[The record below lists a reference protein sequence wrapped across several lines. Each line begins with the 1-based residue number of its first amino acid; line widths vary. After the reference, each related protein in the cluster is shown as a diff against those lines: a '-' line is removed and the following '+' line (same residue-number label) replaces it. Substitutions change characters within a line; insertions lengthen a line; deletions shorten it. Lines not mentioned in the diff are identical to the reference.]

1 MPIIFQLRQQMA
13 ALSRRFGWVGLMF
26 ALCVHAGV
34 SYLGLRL
41 FGEANLTDLR
51 TFIYFYFTT
60 ALTVGY
66 GDLSPQTAGG
76 RLFVSTWLMI
86 GGIAL
91 LTAVIGKTTNSAIE
105 LWRKGMKGKG
115 TFATCTG
122 HTVVVGW
129 EGAVSERVIELLHE
143 DETSNDHLIVI
154 CDTTLEEN
162 PMPGKAEFIRGE
174 SLSSAALLQRAGVK
188 GAERTLV
195 RTGSD
200 DMTLAVVLTI
210 NQLEPIGHVVAH
222 FSSSETA
229 QLARSYAPKLECTS
243 SMAIE
248 MLVRSS
254 QDPGSS
260 VIINELLSVGRGA
273 TQYRLQLPDS
283 FESTVGAL
291 YKQLKDSHNATLIGY
306 RAEGQ
311 TQPSINPANDTPVR
325 GGELFYIAAARL
337 GGLDS
342 AR

>member
-1 MPIIFQLRQQMA
+1 MPIIFQLRQHLA
-13 ALSRRFGWVGLMF
+13 AISSRFGWV
-26 ALCVHAGV
+26 ALLVALLVHAGV
-34 SYLGLRL
+34 SYAGLRL
-41 FGEANLTDLR
+41 FGEAPLTELQ
-51 TFIYFYFTT
+51 TFIYFYLTT

-76 RLFVSTWLMI
+76 RIFVSTWLMV

-91 LTAVIGKTTNSAIE
+91 LTAMIGKTTNSAIE
-105 LWRKGMKGKG
+105 IWRKGMKGKG

-129 EGAVSERVIELLHE
+129 EGAISERVIELLHE

-154 CDTTLEEN
+154 CDTALEEN
-162 PMPGKAEFIRGE
+162 PLPGKAEFIRGE
-174 SLSSAALLQRAGVK
+174 SLSSATLLQRAGVK

-200 DMTLAVVLTI
+200 DLTLAVVLTI
-210 NQLEPIGHVVAH
+210 NQLDPVGHVVAH
-222 FSSSETA
+222 FSSTETA
-229 QLARSYAPKLECTS
+229 LLARSYAPKLECTS

-260 VIINELLSVGRGA
+260 VIINELLLVGQGA

-283 FESTVGAL
+283 FVSTVGDL
-291 YKQLKDSHNATLIGY
+291 YKQLKDRHNATLIGY
-306 RAEGQ
+306 RGKDQ
-311 TQPSINPANDTPVR
+311 TQPSINPANETRVS
-325 GGELFYIAAARL
+325 GGELFYIAQARL
-337 GGLDS
+337 AGLSDVS
-342 AR
+342 

>member
-1 MPIIFQLRQQMA
+1 MSIIIQLRQQLAAITSKFGWA
-13 ALSRRFGWVGLMF
+13 ALIL

-34 SYLGLRL
+34 SYAGLRL
-41 FGEANLTDLR
+41 FGEIPLTEFK

-66 GDLSPQTAGG
+66 GDFSPQTAGG
-76 RLFVSTWLMI
+76 RIFVSTWLMM

-91 LTAVIGKTTNSAIE
+91 LTAIIGKTTNSIIE
-105 LWRKGMKGKG
+105 VWRKGMKGKG

-129 EGAVSERVIELLHE
+129 EGAISERVVELLHE

-154 CDTTLEEN
+154 CDTVLEEN

-174 SLSSAALLQRAGVK
+174 SLSSMALLQRAGVK

-200 DMTLAVVLTI
+200 DLTLAVVLTI
-210 NQLEPIGHVVAH
+210 NQLDPVGHVVAH

-229 QLARSYAPKLECTS
+229 RLARSYAPKLECTS

-260 VIINELLSVGRGA
+260 VIINELLSVGQGA

-283 FESTVGAL
+283 FESTVGTL
-291 YKQLKDSHNATLIGY
+291 YKQLKDKHNATLIGY
-306 RAEGQ
+306 RADGQ
-311 TQPSINPANDTPVR
+311 TQPSINPANDTLVR
-325 GGELFYIAAARL
+325 GGELFYIASARL

-342 AR
+342 GS